1 LGGALTAGASS
12 VGEVRIVSVSSSGHQ
27 LSPVIFDD
35 LHFLF
40 RPYDPWLVYGQSKTA
55 KRTVRRGSDPALGGR
70 RHRR

>member
-1 LGGALTAGASS
+1 VPVDHA
-12 VGEVRIVSVSSSGHQ
+12 RVSSSGHQ

-40 RPYDPWLVYGQSKTA
+40 RPYDPWLVYGQSKIA

-70 RHRR
+70 RDRR